1 VLQLTG
7 LDAVAHRPAG
17 DRFVDANARKD
28 VLVRSPQASDLVR
41 LLVAQGATVRPAG
54 DGGSAVTG
62 MGAPAIAD
70 LAAGQRI
77 AVHELTPRHASL
89 EDAYLGLTSASTDYR
104 AGTATPGTAPP
115 GTAPPGTAPPGADR
129 TGAARTG
136 AGS

>member
-1 VLQLTG
+1 MLQLTG

-17 DRFVDANARKD
+17 GRFVDANARKD

-54 DGGSAVTG
+54 DGGLAVTG
-62 MGAPAIAD
+62 MGAPLIAD

-89 EDAYLGLTSASTDYR
+89 EDAYLDLTSASTDYR

-115 GTAPPGTAPPGADR
+115 GADR